1 MPTAAHA
8 PTTPVVLAAA
18 GVALLAAAVASNPW
32 TGRRRAR
39 VLAAVARAA
48 EEERLRLALERC
60 RVQDHRLDELTF
72 MVDAARRMA
81 VQSRSAEARVLLH
94 RLRAETTEVAEQI
107 AGQLDEALD
116 CAHLAWA
123 DGTPA

>member
-1 MPTAAHA
+1 MRTAAHA
-8 PTTPVVLAAA
+8 PTTPIVLAAG
-18 GVALLAAAVASNPW
+18 GVALLAAAVASNVW
-32 TGRRRAR
+32 TERRRAR

-48 EEERLRLALERC
+48 DEERLWLALERC

-81 VQSRSAEARVLLH
+81 VQSRSAEARALLH
-94 RLRAETTEVAEQI
+94 RLRAETAEVAEQI
-107 AGQLDEALD
+107 AGQLDEALV
-116 CAHLAWA
+116 CAHPRWT